1 MITIEKTYGVRGT
14 ENDETLMR
22 LQEVIALS
30 KNQYGWVGKAIIDT
44 EKITFYKFG
53 MKLGLARHS
62 TNGFVV
68 NEMGIIRH
76 VGYIVP
82 EIQDRQVLTDV
93 YRLFGKR
100 CPF

>member
-1 MITIEKTYGVRGT
+1 MITIEKTFGVQGV
-14 ENDETLMR
+14 NDDITLLR
-22 LQEVIALS
+22 LQEVIALA
-30 KNQYGWVGKAIIDT
+30 KDQYGWVGKAIIDT

-53 MKLGLARHS
+53 LKLGIARHS

-68 NEMGIIRH
+68 NEEGIIRH
-76 VGYIVP
+76 VGFIVP
-82 EIQDRQVLTDV
+82 AVQDREVLTNI

>member
-1 MITIEKTYGVRGT
+1 MITIEKTYGVRDA
-14 ENDETLMR
+14 EDDETLMR

-30 KNQYGWVGKAIIDT
+30 KKQYGWVGKAVIDT

-68 NEMGIIRH
+68 SEQGVIRH
-76 VGYIVP
+76 IGNIVP

-93 YRLFGKR
+93 YKLFGKS
-100 CPF
+100 CSF

>member
-1 MITIEKTYGVRGT
+1 MITIEKTYGVRGVAD
-14 ENDETLMR
+14 EETLMR

-30 KNQYGWVGKAIIDT
+30 KNQYGWVGKAVIDA

-53 MKLGLARHS
+53 MKLGVARHS

-68 NEMGIIRH
+68 NESGIIRH

-82 EIQDRQVLTDV
+82 EVHDRQVLADV
-93 YRLFGKR
+93 YKLFGKY
-100 CPF
+100 

>member
-1 MITIEKTYGVRGT
+1 MISIEKTYGVRDAAD
-14 ENDETLMR
+14 DETLMR
-22 LQEVIALS
+22 LQEVIALAVQ
-30 KNQYGWVGKAIIDT
+30 QYGWVGKAVIDA

-53 MKLGLARHS
+53 LKLGLARHS

-68 NEMGIIRH
+68 NEQGVIRH
-76 VGYIVP
+76 VGYMIP

>member
-1 MITIEKTYGVRGT
+1 MITIEKTYGLRDAAD
-14 ENDETLMR
+14 DETLMR

-44 EKITFYKFG
+44 EKITFKKFG
-53 MKLGLARHS
+53 MTLGIARHS

-68 NEMGIIRH
+68 NESGIIRH
-76 VGYIVP
+76 IGYIVP

>member
-30 KNQYGWVGKAIIDT
+30 KNQYGWVGKAVIDT

>member
-1 MITIEKTYGVRGT
+1 MITIKKTFGVQGAAD
-14 ENDETLMR
+14 DETLLR

-30 KNQYGWVGKAIIDT
+30 KTQFGMVGKAVIDT

-53 MKLGLARHS
+53 MKLGQARHS

-68 NEMGIIRH
+68 NEEGIIRH
-76 VGYIVP
+76 IGVIIP

-93 YRLFGKR
+93 YSLFGKR

>member
-1 MITIEKTYGVRGT
+1 MITIEKTYGVRGA

-30 KNQYGWVGKAIIDT
+30 KNQYGWVGKAVIDT

-93 YRLFGKR
+93 YSLFGKR

>member
-1 MITIEKTYGVRGT
+1 MITIEKTYGVRGA

-30 KNQYGWVGKAIIDT
+30 KNQYGWVGKAVIDT

-68 NEMGIIRH
+68 NEMGIIKH

>member
-1 MITIEKTYGVRGT
+1 MITIEKTYGVRGA

-30 KNQYGWVGKAIIDT
+30 KTQYGWVGKAVIDT

-68 NEMGIIRH
+68 NEMGIIKH